1 MLPVDPL
8 PDEPLEEYDQPPVP
22 TPLLPT
28 ITSPGAVF
36 TYDAFV
42 NVQVNVTAT
51 GMNIVG
57 DAANEPSITV
67 DPSNHNKMSIGW
79 RQFNSVSSN
88 FRQGGWGYTS
98 NGGASWTFPGVLENN
113 VFRSDPVLVSSNIGV
128 FFYNSLQQSFFDD
141 IFGSTNGGQTW
152 SKLSPPTSPFATGG
166 DKQWHAIDNTTST
179 GHGFQYQAWS
189 TSGNNF
195 GGRQFSRSIDGGVT
209 WMNPIN
215 IPNSPQWGTLDV
227 ASNGNLYI
235 GGVRSTTN
243 VFWCIRSTNAKDG
256 AVTPT
261 FDLSTQVALGG
272 TVQINRPINPE
283 GLVGQVF
290 LQVDRSGTSTDGN
303 IYMLASLQPT
313 GFTNGSD
320 VMFSRSSD
328 GGQSFSAGIRVNDDP
343 INHNKWHWLGTFS
356 IAPNGRIDSVWMDTR
371 NAANNTD
378 SQLFYSYS
386 TNAGVTWAPNVA
398 VTPAFNPF
406 LGYPQQNKMGD
417 YITMVSDNTGAD
429 VAYTATFNSEEDVY
443 YVRVAPGVTP
453 TPTPT
458 PSPTPVPTATSTPT
472 ATPPATPTPSPTPTA
487 TATATPT
494 ATPASTA
501 CDQVF
506 TQNFDTVTPPALPP
520 GWSSSD
526 WVTTTVNPHTPPN
539 DAFVDDPPVISDK
552 LLTLP
557 SLFICSSSPQVSFH
571 NNYDFDA
578 SGGVFFDGGVL
589 EISSP
594 NISGGAYT
602 DITNPAVGGSFSS
615 GGYSGEISGSFQNP
629 LAGRQAWAGNSGGY
643 INTVANLGPNINGQT
658 VHLRFRMG
666 SDGSGAGGGWR
677 VDTFLFIGMVV
688 GGPAPTPTPT
698 PTVTATPTPTTSPTP
713 TSTPAP
719 TSSPTPTSTPTATS
733 SPTPGSNAPQALN
746 IATRMRVETGNNV
759 LIGGFIING
768 NAPKTVAVRGLGPSL
783 TSSGVADA
791 LADPTI
797 ELRASNGLLIAQ
809 NDNWQDDP
817 AQAAQLT
824 ALGLGLS
831 NSKESGLVA
840 TLQAGAGYTAIV
852 SGKNQTAGVGLVEI
866 YDTNGAAD
874 SQLAN
879 MSTRGFVRTADN
891 VMIGGFILG
900 GNTGVARVVVRGIGP
915 SLAQFGLTPALADPT
930 LELHDSN
937 GATLISNDDWEDDLV
952 SAALLTASGF
962 ALSDPKE
969 AGIYTSLTPGQFTA
983 ILAGKNGGIGL
994 GLVEIYN
1001 LR

>member
-1 MLPVDPL
+1 MIAVDPL

-22 TPLLPT
+22 TPMLPT
-28 ITSPGAVF
+28 TLSPGAVF

-57 DAANEPSITV
+57 DAANEPSISV
-67 DPSNHNKMSIGW
+67 DPSNHNRMTIGW

-113 VFRSDPVLVSSNIGV
+113 VFRSDPVLVADETGH
-128 FFYNSLQQSFFDD
+128 FFYNSLQQSFYDD

-152 SKLSPPTSPFATGG
+152 SKVSPSATPFATGG

-209 WMNPIN
+209 WLNPIN

-243 VFWCIRSTNAKDG
+243 VFWCIRSTNAKNG

-429 VAYTATFNSEEDVY
+429 VAYAATFNSEEDVY

-458 PSPTPVPTATSTPT
+458 PSPTPVPTATPTPT
-472 ATPPATPTPSPTPTA
+472 ATPVPTTTPTPTA
-487 TATATPT
+487 VPTSSPSPIPT
-494 ATPASTA
+494 A
-501 CDQVF
+501 
-506 TQNFDTVTPPALPP
+506 
-520 GWSSSD
+520 
-526 WVTTTVNPHTPPN
+526 
-539 DAFVDDPPVISDK
+539 
-552 LLTLP
+552 
-557 SLFICSSSPQVSFH
+557 
-571 NNYDFDA
+571 
-578 SGGVFFDGGVL
+578 
-589 EISSP
+589 
-594 NISGGAYT
+594 
-602 DITNPAVGGSFSS
+602 
-615 GGYSGEISGSFQNP
+615 
-629 LAGRQAWAGNSGGY
+629 
-643 INTVANLGPNINGQT
+643 
-658 VHLRFRMG
+658 
-666 SDGSGAGGGWR
+666 
-677 VDTFLFIGMVV
+677 
-688 GGPAPTPTPT
+688 
-698 PTVTATPTPTTSPTP
+698 SPTP
-713 TSTPAP
+713 VPTASPTPAP
-719 TSSPTPTSTPTATS
+719 TSSPTPAPTS
-733 SPTPGSNAPQALN
+733 SPTPVPTASPTPGTSPAQALN

-783 TSSGVADA
+783 TSSGIADA

-840 TLQAGAGYTAIV
+840 TLQPGAGYTAIV

-900 GNTGVARVVVRGIGP
+900 GNTGAARVVVRGIGP

-937 GATLISNDDWEDDLV
+937 GATLISNDNWEDDLV

-969 AGIYTSLTPGQFTA
+969 SGIYTSLAPGQFTA